1 VRQLFKTKRLTI
13 AGCMVTAGKMIRG
26 ALARL
31 ERNGQIIYEGKIE
44 TLKRFKDDAR
54 EVAQGF
60 ECGLSLDKF
69 SDMQE
74 GDKINAFVIQESKR
88 SG

>member
-1 VRQLFKTKRLTI
+1 MIER
-13 AGCMVTAGKMIRG
+13 AGQTV
-26 ALARL
+26 
-31 ERNGQIIYEGKIE
+31 YEGKIE

-60 ECGLSLDKF
+60 ECGMSFEKF

-74 GDKINAFVIQESKR
+74 GDKISAFIIQESKK
-88 SG
+88 